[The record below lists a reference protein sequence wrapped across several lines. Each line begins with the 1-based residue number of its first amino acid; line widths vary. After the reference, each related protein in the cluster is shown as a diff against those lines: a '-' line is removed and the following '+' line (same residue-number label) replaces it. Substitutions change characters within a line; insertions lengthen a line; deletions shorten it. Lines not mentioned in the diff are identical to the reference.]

1 MGIGY
6 SILAV
11 ETNNKKSLSDQI
23 NLLKIRDTHLNPK
36 CPNQYTPDFQKLLV
50 ACLFFGLLQ
59 FSLLLSSPVQAASLQ
74 DYPLLPVNTSGPR
87 GTLRAF
93 LTNAENAFAEFKK
106 SGYRSKEAIKYI
118 QRAASTL
125 NMSQVPLAAREDVGF
140 EYTLRLKE
148 ILDNIEIP
156 ELKSVPGAEDFK
168 DTDDY
173 FWRIPN
179 SNITIAKVSE
189 GLRKG
194 AWLFTPDTVSRIPDY
209 YRLIREK
216 RGVDQTAIWTFE
228 QYIYAPGW
236 MIPTWLMDVLPR
248 WMRTGVFEQ
257 ALWQWVGL
265 LLTLSFGG
273 VVLIWTYRGW
283 QWLQT
288 KLDSDS
294 RRWRWERLVYP
305 VYGLVFVNGL
315 HYFIDDQVNITGE
328 ILVLMS
334 FGLQA
339 IALGFASWVVLVF
352 GAVFN
357 EGLVNIQKINST
369 SIAADVTRLVMRV
382 LSFIVVFILFYNAAD
397 RFGIPVNAVFASAG
411 IAGFAVAMAAKDSL
425 SNLFG
430 GVTIFLDQPFRTGD
444 YIVLENNERGEVM
457 QIGLR
462 STRIQTRD
470 DVMITIP
477 NSIIT
482 NTKIVNQSSPEP
494 MFRLRIKIGVAYGS
508 DIKQVE
514 TILIEQV
521 RSNPLAAQHPEP
533 RVRFRTFGDSALE
546 FELLCWAKRPHDRGR
561 LMHELNTSIYNAF
574 AEAGVEI
581 PFPQRDV
588 HIKNES

>member
-1 MGIGY
+1 M
-6 SILAV
+6 
-11 ETNNKKSLSDQI
+11 
-23 NLLKIRDTHLNPK
+23 NPK
-36 CPNQYTPDFQKLLV
+36 CRNQYPPIFQKILV
-50 ACLFFGLLQ
+50 ACRLFFFLLL
-59 FSLLLSSPVQAASLQ
+59 SLLLSSPVRAASLQ

-87 GTLRAF
+87 GTLRTF

-125 NMSQVPLAAREDVGF
+125 DMSHVPLTAHEDVAF

-148 ILDNIEIP
+148 ILANIEVP
-156 ELKSVPGAEDFK
+156 ELESVPLAEDFK

-179 SNITIAKVSE
+179 TNITIAKISE
-189 GLRKG
+189 GPRKG

-209 YRLIREK
+209 YRLIKEK
-216 RGVDQTAIWTFE
+216 RGADQTAIWTFE
-228 QYIYAPGW
+228 RYIYAPGW
-236 MIPTWLMDVLPR
+236 MIPAGLIDALPK
-248 WMRTGVFEQ
+248 WMGTSVFEQ
-257 ALWQWVGL
+257 ALWQWIGL
-265 LLTLSFGG
+265 LLALSFGG

-283 QWLQT
+283 QGLQT
-288 KLDSDS
+288 KLNSVT

-305 VYGLVFVNGL
+305 VFGYALVYAL
-315 HYFIDDQVNITGE
+315 HYFIDEQVNITGE
-328 ILVLMS
+328 VLVVIA

-339 IALGFASWVVLVF
+339 LAIGFASWVVLVF
-352 GAVFN
+352 GDTCN
-357 EGLVNIQKINST
+357 EGLVSIQKIKST
-369 SIAADVTRLVMRV
+369 SIAADVTRLVIRV

-397 RFGIPVNAVFASAG
+397 RLGIPVNAVFASAG

-430 GVTIFLDQPFRTGD
+430 GVTIFLDRPFRTGD
-444 YIVLENNERGEVM
+444 YIVLDNDERGEVM

-462 STRIQTRD
+462 STRIKTRD
-470 DVMITIP
+470 DIMITIP

-494 MFRLRIKIGVAYGS
+494 MFRVRIQIGVAYGS

-514 TILIEQV
+514 TILIGQA
-521 RSNPLAAQHPEP
+521 RSNPLAAQDPEP
-533 RVRFRTFGDSALE
+533 RVRFRNFGYSALE

-561 LMHELNTSIYNAF
+561 LTHELNTGIYHAF
-574 AEAGVEI
+574 DQAGVEI

-588 HIKNES
+588 HLKNES

>member
-1 MGIGY
+1 M
-6 SILAV
+6 
-11 ETNNKKSLSDQI
+11 
-23 NLLKIRDTHLNPK
+23 NPY
-36 CPNQYTPDFQKLLV
+36 CRNQYPRTFQKIWV
-50 ACLFFGLLQ
+50 ACRLFFLLLL
-59 FSLLLSSPVQAASLQ
+59 SLLLNSPAQAATLQ

-93 LTNAENAFAEFKK
+93 LTNAENAFVEFKK
-106 SGYRSKEAIKYI
+106 SGYRSRQALKYV

-125 NMSQVPLAAREDVGF
+125 DMSHVPLAAHEDVAF

-148 ILDNIEIP
+148 IIANIEVP
-156 ELKSVPGAEDFK
+156 ELESVPGPEDFK
-168 DTDDY
+168 VMDDF

-179 SNITIAKVSE
+179 TNITIAKVS
-189 GLRKG
+189 GGPRKG

-209 YRLIREK
+209 YRLIKEK
-216 RGVDQTAIWTFE
+216 RGADQTAIWTFE

-236 MIPTWLMDVLPR
+236 MIPAGLIDALPR
-248 WMRTGVFEQ
+248 WMRTGLFEQ
-257 ALWQWVGL
+257 ALWQWIGL

-283 QWLQT
+283 QWLRT
-288 KLDSDS
+288 KLYSDS

-305 VYGLVFVNGL
+305 VFGFAFVNAL
-315 HYFIDDQVNITGE
+315 HYFFDKQVNITGE
-328 ILVLMS
+328 VLVVMA

-339 IALGFASWVVLVF
+339 LALGFASWVVLVF
-352 GAVFN
+352 GDICN
-357 EGLVNIQKINST
+357 EGLVSIQKIHSAG
-369 SIAADVTRLVMRV
+369 IAADVTRLVIRV
-382 LSFIVVFILFYNAAD
+382 FSFIVVFIFFYNAAD
-397 RFGIPVNAVFASAG
+397 EFGIPVNAVFASAG

-430 GVTIFLDQPFRTGD
+430 GVTIFLDRPFRTGD
-444 YIVLENNERGEVM
+444 YIVLDNNERGEVM

-462 STRIQTRD
+462 STRIKTRD

-494 MFRLRIKIGVAYGS
+494 MFRVRIKIGVAYGS
-508 DIKQVE
+508 DVKQVE
-514 TILIEQV
+514 SILIGQV
-521 RSNPLAAQHPEP
+521 QSNPLAAQDPEP
-533 RVRFRTFGDSALE
+533 RVRFRAFGDSALE

-561 LMHELNTSIYNAF
+561 LMHELNTSIHNAF
-574 AEAGVEI
+574 AEACVQI

-588 HIKNES
+588 HLKNE